1 MTSTTK
7 PVIRDMSSHQQSNEW
22 NPFVSSSRVSSAS
35 SGTQLSN
42 PYVAKEEELNRES
55 TWTPLNIIRTL
66 RGFNPEDELEHAWTP
81 DDSVEVNTDVSE
93 GDTVASDRFSVASD
107 GFSIGTCSSGSVGWR
122 NGTSSSAL
130 YEEIELEIRPDLKHS
145 PSKLIAA
152 RKCAEHMNTTS
163 APDDSTEAQEV
174 AGDETREYGISYK
187 NDEVEVR
194 DIGIDELITSH
205 GNTDEANTGFRASTE
220 SPFVGGCVRESEIT
234 YERDTIEVRDAGIDK
249 VFTSERNE
257 DESNAVCRFLNEP
270 CPSSDELEKPDLQP
284 ASSSHEKEHEASVE
298 VSLIEK
304 TKSPKRIRMKRLK
317 SIFGR

>member
-1 MTSTTK
+1 M
-7 PVIRDMSSHQQSNEW
+7 
-22 NPFVSSSRVSSAS
+22 
-35 SGTQLSN
+35 TQLSN
-42 PYVAKEEELNRES
+42 PYLAKEEELNRES
-55 TWTPLNIIRTL
+55 TWNPLNMIRTL
-66 RGFNPEDELEHAWTP
+66 RGFNPEDGLEHAWTP

-107 GFSIGTCSSGSVGWR
+107 GFSIGTSSSGSVGWR

-130 YEEIELEIRPDLKHS
+130 YEEIELEVRPTLKHS

-152 RKCAEHMNTTS
+152 RKCAERMNTTS

-194 DIGIDELITSH
+194 DMGIDELFTSQ

-220 SPFVGGCVRESEIT
+220 SPFVGCVRECEIS
-234 YERDTIEVRDAGIDK
+234 YERDTIEVRDVGIDE
-249 VFTSERNE
+249 FPTSERNE
-257 DESNAVCRFLNEP
+257 DESNAVCRSLNEP
-270 CPSSDELEKPDLQP
+270 CPSSDELEKPDLQQQMSIGGRDQDI
-284 ASSSHEKEHEASVE
+284 ARQALHEQNSVTSDSSTSSHEKEHEASVE